1 MDGWM
6 AEQKTAKAGE
16 EGPSARTAENVPTI
30 VVHQASWL
38 LAVGCGRDFGGEHVL
53 RQLSGRVFGYVPME
67 QEPCLCSRH
76 SMALHVTHTNQ
87 TRGARQFLSSPF
99 GKRWDAYLGTCR
111 DQDGKTA
118 VDWLG
123 QC

>member
-1 MDGWM
+1 MLEGSWGVGGMDGWM

-53 RQLSGRVFGYVPME
+53 RQLSGRVFLSGSFFGV
-67 QEPCLCSRH
+67 RTDGAG
-76 SMALHVTHTNQ
+76 ALP
-87 TRGARQFLSSPF
+87 AL
-99 GKRWDAYLGTCR
+99 
-111 DQDGKTA
+111 
-118 VDWLG
+118 
-123 QC
+123 